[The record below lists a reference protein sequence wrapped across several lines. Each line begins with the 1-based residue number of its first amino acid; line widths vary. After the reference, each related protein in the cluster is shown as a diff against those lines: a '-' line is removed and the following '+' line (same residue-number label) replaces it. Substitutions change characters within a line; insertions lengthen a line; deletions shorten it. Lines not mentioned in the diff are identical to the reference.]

1 MKYPTLSIFVAALSV
16 FATAYAQD
24 DNDNNNN
31 NDNADSNSLI
41 AAASSLQAQAS
52 SLLAAASA
60 TSAAASSTGPTSIC
74 NYPGCGTQQAQAFAA
89 ATPIPVAPA
98 AIAGMAALGYAAWL

>member
-1 MKYPTLSIFVAALSV
+1 MKYPTLSILVAALSV

-24 DNDNNNN
+24 DNDNG
-31 NDNADSNSLI
+31 NDNVDSDSLV

-52 SLLAAASA
+52 SLLAAASQ

-74 NYPGCGTQQAQAFAA
+74 NYPGCGTQQAEAFAA
-89 ATPIPVAPA
+89 ATPIPIAPA
-98 AIAGMAALGYAAWL
+98 AIAGMAALGYAAWV